1 MMIIRIS
8 TLVVGLCFLIITST
22 NAAIEADT
30 IMGMWL
36 FNEGTGNTAKDSSTN
51 GNDGKIEGGVKW
63 VDGKFGKALEFNG
76 SDGWV
81 SVAHS
86 DTVGFTKGT
95 SFTITVYFK
104 GTKVAGSL
112 VGKNYEDTS
121 QALPWFLLWN
131 GGGDNKVTL
140 YLRNTASQSFRTD
153 STSQIGD
160 DKWHFVAGRA
170 DAKAGKIS
178 IWINGKKESEADFDK
193 NDGYG
198 TSEGVLHIGRHYDR
212 YTNGIID
219 EVGLFNTALDEED
232 IKTVMDN
239 GLEEA
244 AAVDP
249 IHKLATTWGS
259 IKDKIQ

>member
-1 MMIIRIS
+1 MNIIRIS
-8 TLVVGLCFLIITST
+8 ILVVGLCFLVITAT
-22 NAAIEADT
+22 NAAIDPDT

-36 FNEGTGNTAKDSSTN
+36 FNEGNGNTAKDSSKN

-63 VDGKFGKALEFNG
+63 VDGKFGKALEFDG
-76 SDGWV
+76 TDGWV

-86 DTVGFTKGT
+86 DTVGFKKGT

-104 GTKVAGSL
+104 GSKVAGAL

-140 YLRNTASQSFRTD
+140 YLRNTASQSFRAD

-160 DKWHFVAGRA
+160 EEWHFVVGRA

-178 IWINGKKESEADFDK
+178 IWIDGKKEAEAEFDK

-198 TSEGVLHIGRHYDR
+198 TSDGVFHIGRHFNR
-212 YTNGIID
+212 YTKGIID
-219 EVGLFNTALDEED
+219 EVGLFSAALDEDD
-232 IKTVMDN
+232 IETVMKN

-249 IHKLATTWGS
+249 TRKLTTTWGS
-259 IKDKIQ
+259 IKNKIQ